1 MKNFSLKLTSFF
13 AKIVVKKKQCLK
25 AAYVVYLKE
34 IGYSLEANLEV
45 GRRKDKNRESTTIPT
60 FINRRGY
67 GMQKYYL
74 MHKNRIIG
82 SLDYDETTGRIADY
96 HDEKTGFSPFLGSA
110 DISKMK
116 KWWEMRAI
124 PSSRETIA
132 DLIKRGGCL
141 NAGSYLAKNLAL
153 SMTDSYWICPV
164 ELEVS
169 FDRIKLFNLEA
180 YSNGRVPYHNATS
193 YDPNASLGGQMEKY
207 WDVSDEPPVLV
218 KESYKNFGQQAV
230 NEVFASKLHEMQQ
243 TDIPFVKYRAEKTE
257 DRGIICRCE
266 AFTSEDVELISAYE
280 VVESKKRRN
289 DIPMCDHYINVC
301 VDHGIDREQ
310 IQKFMDYQTLT
321 DFILTN
327 TDEHLN
333 NFGVLRNANTME
345 LIGPAPIY
353 DSGNS
358 MFYADKAKSAYSRA
372 DILRQKVSAFYSSE
386 EKMLRC
392 VKNKDVVKEDLL
404 PDRDMLM
411 QLYTAADIPE
421 WKVSVIADNYETKR
435 QMLKEFQHGLTISL
449 YHEKQREKENVLET
463 PDSRKQNIE
472 RPSKPVFIMF
482 CGIAGSGKT
491 KKAAEMGHIWKEE
504 GQKYIPS
511 SDLYSLKQ
519 ALQDTTMI
527 MDREK
532 VEASLL
538 PGCQKDA
545 YTQVSANDIR
555 KELNERGIADNN
567 LVFFIA
573 DIRIKQALQNGISVL
588 YDASNLDK
596 FTRKYYAHLAE
607 ESGAVERKLYILYAD
622 PHSVVSDLPTEKIK
636 QMDVRLR
643 RSTPGVDEG
652 WTEVVQ
658 LENLSQTPE
667 EDREYSDMYEEP
679 WG

>member
-96 HDEKTGFSPFLGSA
+96 HDSGTGISPFLGSA
-110 DISKMK
+110 DISKIK

-132 DLIKRGGCL
+132 DLINRGGCL

-153 SMTDSYWICPV
+153 SMTDSYWIRPV
-164 ELEVS
+164 ELEIS
-169 FDRIKLFNLEA
+169 FDKIKLFNLKA

-243 TDIPFVKYRAEKTE
+243 TDIPFVKYHAEKTE

-266 AFTSEDVELISAYE
+266 AFTSEGVELVSAYE
-280 VVESKKRRN
+280 VVESRKRKN
-289 DIPMCDHYINVC
+289 DIPMYDHYINVC
-301 VDHGIDREQ
+301 ADHGIDREQ
-310 IQKFMDYQTLT
+310 MQKFMDYQTLT
-321 DFILTN
+321 DFVLTN

-358 MFYADKAKSAYSRA
+358 MFYSDHARSAYSRVA
-372 DILRQKVSAFYSSE
+372 ILRQKISAFYSSE
-386 EKMLRC
+386 EKMLKC
-392 VKNKDVVKEDLL
+392 VKNKNIVREDLL
-404 PDRDMLM
+404 PDRGMLM
-411 QLYTAADIPE
+411 QLYMAADIPE
-421 WKVSVIADNYETKR
+421 WKASVIADNYETKC
-435 QMLKEFQHGLTISL
+435 QMLKEFQHGQTISL
-449 YHEKQREKENVLET
+449 YHEKQMEKENADKMPKPHLSLNEGLE
-463 PDSRKQNIE
+463 
-472 RPSKPVFIMF
+472 KPVFIML
-482 CGIAGSGKT
+482 CGIVGSGKT
-491 KKAAEMGHIWKEE
+491 QKAAEMGKSWKEE
-504 GQKYIPS
+504 GLRYIPS
-511 SDLYSLKQ
+511 SNLYSVEQ
-519 ALQDTTMI
+519 ALQDTAMI

-532 VEASLL
+532 VMVSFQ
-538 PGCQKDA
+538 PGYQKHA
-545 YTQVSANDIR
+545 YTQISANDIR
-555 KELNERGIADNN
+555 KELNERGITDNN

-596 FTRKYYAHLAE
+596 STRKYYVRLAE
-607 ESGAVERKLYILYAD
+607 WSGAVERKLYVLYAD
-622 PHSVVSDLPTEKIK
+622 PHSVVSDMSAEKIK

-643 RSTPGVDEG
+643 ESAPGTDEG
-652 WTEVVQ
+652 WTDVVE
-658 LENLSQTPE
+658 LGDLSQIHE
-667 EDREYSDMYEEP
+667 EDREYTDMYEES
-679 WG
+679 WR